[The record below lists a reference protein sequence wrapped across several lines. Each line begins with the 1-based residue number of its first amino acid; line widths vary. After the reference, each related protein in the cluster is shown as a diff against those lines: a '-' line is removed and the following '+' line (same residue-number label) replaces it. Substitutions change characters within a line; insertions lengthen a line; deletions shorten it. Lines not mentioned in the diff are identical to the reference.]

1 MRWAARWLSP
11 PTRRVSNSVFSTAPK
26 GPAVRATRAQ
36 ADRVLYRNAIRARLE
51 NQPNLWLFQQA
62 VDDLMVQGDQVV
74 GAVTQIG
81 LRFRARTVVLTA
93 GTFLNGLIHVGLQ
106 NYSGGRAGDP
116 PANSL
121 GQRLKELQLPQGRLK
136 TGTPPR
142 IDGRSINYSVL
153 EEQPGDLDPVPVFS
167 FLGKASMH
175 PRQLPCWITHTNART
190 HEIIRGG
197 LDRSPMYSGVI
208 EGVGPRYCPSIEDK
222 IHRFADKA
230 SHQVFLEPEG
240 LNTHEIYPNGV
251 STSLPFDVQYEL
263 IHSLPGLEN
272 AHILRPGYAIEYD
285 YFDPRALKST
295 LETKAISGLFFAG
308 QINGTTGYEEAAA
321 QGLLAGANAALQ
333 AQGKEPWVPRR
344 DEAYLGVLV
353 DDLVTR
359 GVTEPYRMFTSRAE
373 YRLSLREDNADLR
386 LTEIGRRLGLVDD
399 VRWDAF
405 SRKRDAVAQ
414 EVERL
419 KSTWVNPRVLPAH
432 AAEALLGKAIEREY
446 SLSDLLKRPNVSYEA
461 LMQARTDEGELLA
474 GPGVL
479 EDEVLAEQVETQV
492 KYAGYIARQQDEVQ
506 KHLSHEQQPIPA
518 DIDYDAVTSL
528 SFEVRQKL
536 KTHRPETIG
545 QAARVSGVTP
555 AAISPV
561 ADPSQAPALRL
572 AQSKRHERRSR
583 YPRRPGAAAG
593 PGLRCAAIA
602 GRRRPAAEAAALYRA
617 NAALEPHV
625 QPDCHPG
632 SGADARAAPVRQSV
646 GRGAAGAWSARR
658 RVRRARQAVRRRLRR
673 RPARRSAGHHARPLG
688 RHMRGRSREE
698 NRIRA
703 ADGRRAGLPNLQ
715 AAHTRIEQ
723 LEPAQCDVVISR
735 AFASLQ
741 DFAKLAGRHVREGG
755 TLVAMKGKVPDD
767 EIQALQQHGHWTVER
782 IEPLVVPAL
791 DAQRCLIWMRR
802 SQGNI

>member
-1 MRWAARWLSP
+1 MDYPREFDVIVVGGGHAGTEAALAAARIGAKTLLLTHNIETLGQMSCNP
-11 PTRRVSNSVFSTAPK
+11 SIGGIGKGHLVKEVDALGGAMALATDEAGIQFRILNGSK

-36 ADRVLYRNAIRARLE
+36 ADRVLYRKAIRSRLE
-51 NQPNLWLFQQA
+51 NQPGLWIFQQA
-62 VDDLMVQGDQVV
+62 VDDLMVEGDRVV

-81 LRFRARTVVLTA
+81 LKFRGRTVVLTA

-116 PANSL
+116 PATSL

-142 IDGRSINYSVL
+142 IDGRTIDYSVL
-153 EEQPGDLDPVPVFS
+153 EEQPGDLNPVPVFS
-167 FLGKASMH
+167 FLGNAAMH

-190 HEIIRGG
+190 HDIIRGG

-240 LNTHEIYPNGV
+240 LDTHEVYPNGV
-251 STSLPFDVQYEL
+251 STSLPFDVQWDL

-295 LETKAISGLFFAG
+295 LETKAIGGLYFAG

-333 AQGKEPWVPRR
+333 ALDRDTWTPRR

-386 LTEIGRRLGLVDD
+386 LTEIGRKLGLVDD
-399 VRWDAF
+399 ARWDAF
-405 SRKRDAVAQ
+405 SRKRDAVAA

-419 KSTWVNPRVLPAH
+419 KSTLVNPRNFPAET
-432 AAEALLGKAIEREY
+432 AEPLLGKAIEREY
-446 SLSDLLKRPNVSYEA
+446 SLSDLLKRPAVSYAA
-461 LMQARTDEGELLA
+461 LMQARNADGSLLA
-474 GPGVL
+474 GPGVT
-479 EDEVLAEQVETQV
+479 DDDILAEQVEIQV

-506 KHLSHEQQPIPA
+506 KHLAHEQQRIPA
-518 DIDYDAVTSL
+518 DIDYDAVSSL

-545 QAARVSGVTP
+545 QAARISGVTP
-555 AAISPV
+555 AAIS
-561 ADPSQAPALRL
+561 LLLIHLKRL
-572 AQSKRHERRSR
+572 HYGSR
-583 YPRRPGAAAG
+583 K
-593 PGLRCAAIA
+593 
-602 GRRRPAAEAAALYRA
+602 
-617 NAALEPHV
+617 
-625 QPDCHPG
+625 
-632 SGADARAAPVRQSV
+632 
-646 GRGAAGAWSARR
+646 
-658 RVRRARQAVRRRLRR
+658 
-673 RPARRSAGHHARPLG
+673 
-688 RHMRGRSREE
+688 
-698 NRIRA
+698 
-703 ADGRRAGLPNLQ
+703 Q
-715 AAHTRIEQ
+715 AA
-723 LEPAQCDVVISR
+723 
-735 AFASLQ
+735 
-741 DFAKLAGRHVREGG
+741 
-755 TLVAMKGKVPDD
+755 
-767 EIQALQQHGHWTVER
+767 
-782 IEPLVVPAL
+782 
-791 DAQRCLIWMRR
+791 
-802 SQGNI
+802 